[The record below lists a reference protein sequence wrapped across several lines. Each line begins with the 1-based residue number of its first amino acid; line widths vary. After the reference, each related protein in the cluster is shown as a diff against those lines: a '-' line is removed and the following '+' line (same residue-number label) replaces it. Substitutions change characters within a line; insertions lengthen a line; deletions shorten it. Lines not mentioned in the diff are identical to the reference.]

1 MCNPPFHQSAQQ
13 AKAVS
18 QRKVKNLAKN
28 KSKRGS
34 HLSTQKH
41 TAALN
46 FSGQSNE
53 LWCEGGELLFIQ
65 RMIAESCE
73 YASQIDWFSC
83 LVSKKENLIH
93 IYKSLLELGITD
105 VKTVEMAQG
114 QKVSRFVAW
123 RFVT

>member
-1 MCNPPFHQSAQQ
+1 
-13 AKAVS
+13 
-18 QRKVKNLAKN
+18 
-28 KSKRGS
+28 
-34 HLSTQKH
+34 
-41 TAALN
+41 
-46 FSGQSNE
+46 
-53 LWCEGGELLFIQ
+53 
-65 RMIAESCE
+65 MIAESCE